1 MVDEVNGIVPKA
13 QVSSRTKIDT
23 PAQSV
28 QVQAFN
34 YQPRAQDKGTTVGSD
49 VKNLNTYGKDI
60 TNFEKFRGN
69 DKHDAMRMTNV
80 AANDVKKAYMQL
92 QHEFPNVA
100 IQFEPMPDPKTCG
113 KRREGFFTYQQQL
126 EDWKDMALT
135 QIANARETSTVDIAA
150 AAVSVV
156 NENSDTNAAM
166 NADVTIA
173 AAGAINANL
182 DEKVESINE
191 NIDSEAAATRNTV
204 IREARNTRDI
214 VHVDGKYTRDVVR
227 SNADEIKSTV
237 EEEHNSTKKEIANKA
252 KETQEIESLSN
263 KISDSLTYSNRI
275 HMGNTIRTV
284 EGMRDRIISS
294 NLSHKEKKELLND
307 LASWADQ
314 DILSDSELAKK
325 QFEITKRIY
334 NTN

>member
-34 YQPRAQDKGTTVGSD
+34 YQPQAQDKGTTVGSD

-92 QHEFPNVA
+92 QHEFPNVV

-135 QIANARETSTVDIAA
+135 QIANARETSTVDVAQ
-150 AAVSVV
+150 AAVNAV
-156 NENSDTNAAM
+156 NENSDANAAM
-166 NADVTIA
+166 NAGVTVA

-182 DEKVESINE
+182 DEHVENINE
-191 NIDSEAAATRNTV
+191 NIDKEGAATRHTV
-204 IREARNTRDI
+204 RQEGIETR
-214 VHVDGKYTRDVVR
+214 R
-227 SNADEIKSTV
+227 TV
-237 EEEHNSTKKEIANKA
+237 ENESDAIKTIVEVEHEFTREEIAQKA

-263 KISDSLTYSNRI
+263 KISDSLTHNNVL
-275 HMGNTIRTV
+275 HTGNTIRTV

-294 NLSHKEKKELLND
+294 NLSHNEKKELLND
-307 LASWADQ
+307 LASWSDQ
-314 DILSDSELAKK
+314 AVLSDLELAKK

-334 NTN
+334 DAN